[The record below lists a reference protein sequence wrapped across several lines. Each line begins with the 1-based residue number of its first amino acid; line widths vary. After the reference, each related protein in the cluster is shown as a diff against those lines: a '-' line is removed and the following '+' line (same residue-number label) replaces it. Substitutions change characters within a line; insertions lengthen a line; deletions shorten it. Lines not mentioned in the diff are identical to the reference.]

1 MTVRPPAVAGRFYPG
16 EAGALADLVDRL
28 LDSVAVPDGEPPAV
42 GYVVPH
48 AGYRYSGPTAAH
60 AYARLRGAAVV
71 GAAGVAATRF
81 VIAGPA
87 HRAPVRGCV
96 VPAASAWA
104 TPLGEVPVDVA
115 GVAALA
121 DAGLATVDDGPLADE
136 HSLEVQLPFLQRIVA
151 GPFSIL
157 PIAVGLSTVDD
168 SAATLAAAA
177 GPGTVVVCSTDLSH
191 YQDEATAMEQ
201 DAGTV
206 RAVLELAPARIA
218 ATDACG
224 AFALRG
230 LLGYAR
236 TAGLSPVLLDRS
248 TSARAS
254 GDTGRVV
261 GYASFAFTG
270 HPADAPAT

>member
-1 MTVRPPAVAGRFYPG
+1 MTARAPAVAGRFYPA
-16 EAGALADLVDRL
+16 ESGALADLVDRL
-28 LDSVAVPDGEPPAV
+28 LDSVAAPAV
-42 GYVVPH
+42 RAPEVAFVVPH
-48 AGYRYSGPTAAH
+48 AGYRYSGATAAH
-60 AYARLRGAAVV
+60 AYARLRGAE
-71 GAAGVAATRF
+71 ATRF

-87 HRAPVRGCV
+87 HRVPFRGCV

-115 GVAALA
+115 GVAALVS
-121 DAGLATVDDGPLADE
+121 AGLAVADDAPLAAE
-136 HSLEVQLPFLQRIVA
+136 HSLEVQVPFLQRVA
-151 GPFSIL
+151 SGPFSIL
-157 PIAVGLSTVDD
+157 PIAVGLSTVDE
-168 SAATLAAAA
+168 SAAVLAAAT
-177 GPGTVVVCSTDLSH
+177 GPGAVLLCSTDLSH
-191 YQDEATAMEQ
+191 YQDEETAARQ

-206 RAVLELAPARIA
+206 RSVLDLAPARIA

-236 TAGLSPVLLDRS
+236 GAGLRPALLDRS
-248 TSARAS
+248 TSAAAS

-261 GYASFAFTG
+261 GYASFAFTA

>member
-1 MTVRPPAVAGRFYPG
+1 MTVRPPAVAGGFYPG

-28 LDSVAVPDGEPPAV
+28 LDSVAIPDNEPPAV
-42 GYVVPH
+42 AYVVPH
-48 AGYRYSGPTAAH
+48 AGYRYSGGTAAH
-60 AYARLRGAAVV
+60 AYARLRSAA

-87 HRAPVRGCV
+87 HRAPVRGCA

-115 GVAALA
+115 GVAALVS
-121 DAGLATVDDGPLADE
+121 AGLALADDAPLATE
-136 HSLEVQLPFLQRIVA
+136 HSLEVQLPFLQRIA
-151 GPFSIL
+151 SGPFTIL
-157 PIAVGLSTVDD
+157 PIAVGLSTVEE
-168 SAATLAAAA
+168 SAAVLGAVA
-177 GPGTVVVCSTDLSH
+177 GEPGTVVLCSTDLSH
-191 YQDEATAMEQ
+191 YQDEATADQQ

-206 RAVLELAPARIA
+206 QAVLELAPARIA
-218 ATDACG
+218 AADACG

-230 LLGYAR
+230 MLGHAR
-236 TAGLSPVLLDRS
+236 TAGLGPALLDRS

-261 GYASFAFTG
+261 GYASFAFTARPTG
-270 HPADAPAT
+270 AGAT

>member
-1 MTVRPPAVAGRFYPG
+1 MTARAPAVAGRFYPA
-16 EAGALADLVDRL
+16 ESGALADLVDRL
-28 LDSVAVPDGEPPAV
+28 LDSVAAPAV
-42 GYVVPH
+42 RAPEVAFVVPH
-48 AGYRYSGPTAAH
+48 AGYRYSGATAAH
-60 AYARLRGAAVV
+60 AYARLRGAE
-71 GAAGVAATRF
+71 ATRF

-87 HRAPVRGCV
+87 HRSPVRGCV

-104 TPLGEVPVDVA
+104 TPFGEVPVDVA
-115 GVAALA
+115 GVAALVS
-121 DAGLATVDDGPLADE
+121 AGLAVADDAPLAEE
-136 HSLEVQLPFLQRIVA
+136 HSLEVQVPFLQRIA
-151 GPFSIL
+151 SGPFSIL

-168 SAATLAAAA
+168 AAATLAAAAA
-177 GPGTVVVCSTDLSH
+177 GPGTVLLCSTDLSH
-191 YQDEATAMEQ
+191 YQDEETAIRQ

-206 RAVLELAPARIA
+206 RAVLDLAPARIA

-236 TAGLSPVLLDRS
+236 GAGLRPALLDRS
-248 TSARAS
+248 TSAAAS

-261 GYASFAFTG
+261 GYASFAFTA